1 MSSYFNNFICIN
13 TYVDW
18 NIWRPGCRYVYK
30 YEDTI
35 TISRE
40 IPMSVSDI
48 IDLVQNLGAPV
59 VYSLLALWFIKF
71 QFVKA
76 EDAAT
81 RGREE
86 RQRIIDDFTA
96 RDAAN
101 DKRAFDLAEKSNE
114 AISSMKAALE
124 ANTKSMDALVALITK
139 AK

>member
-1 MSSYFNNFICIN
+1 MNA
-13 TYVDW
+13 
-18 NIWRPGCRYVYK
+18 K
-30 YEDTI
+30 
-35 TISRE
+35 
-40 IPMSVSDI
+40 DI

-96 RDAAN
+96 RDSEN
-101 DKRAFDLAEKSNE
+101 DKRAFDLAEKSND
-114 AISSMKAALE
+114 AINKMAANLE
-124 ANTKSMDALVALITK
+124 ANTKSMDNLVALVTQR
-139 AK
+139 

>member
-1 MSSYFNNFICIN
+1 MN
-13 TYVDW
+13 
-18 NIWRPGCRYVYK
+18 PK
-30 YEDTI
+30 
-35 TISRE
+35 
-40 IPMSVSDI
+40 DI

-96 RDAAN
+96 RDSEN
-101 DKRAFDLAEKSNE
+101 DKRAFELAEKSND
-114 AISSMKAALE
+114 AINKMAANLE
-124 ANTKSMDALVALITK
+124 ANTKSMDNLVALVTK
-139 AK
+139 K